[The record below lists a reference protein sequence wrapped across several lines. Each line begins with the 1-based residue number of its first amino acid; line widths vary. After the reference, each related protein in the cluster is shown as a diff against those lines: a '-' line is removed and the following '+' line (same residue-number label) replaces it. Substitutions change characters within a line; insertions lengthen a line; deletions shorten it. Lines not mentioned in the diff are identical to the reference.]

1 MSENNSYNRLD
12 SNGLLYLWQ
21 RITALFQAKENGKGL
36 STNDYTTAEKTK
48 LGGIAT
54 GAQVNTIEGV
64 QRNGADLTPDSTTK
78 KVNVVV
84 PVLGVQQNGTDLTPD
99 STTKKV
105 NVSVPLVDNALS
117 ETSENTIQ
125 NKVVKGALDLKAPLA
140 SPTFTGT
147 PSVPTAAAG
156 TNTTQAASTA
166 FVKTAIENALSG
178 KIDLAFSFLQALPQT
193 GVVGTF
199 YFIPATVSESGVD
212 EWEEYVWDA
221 TNSQFERIGAATLD
235 LTDYFN
241 TTNLPAITN
250 AQIDTI
256 LAT

>member
-1 MSENNSYNRLD
+1 MSENNNAQYDRLD
-12 SNGLLYLWQ
+12 SNGLLYFLQ
-21 RITALFQAKENGKGL
+21 RIKTIFQGMFQAKETGKGL
-36 STNDYTTAEKTK
+36 STNDYTTLEKQKLATIAQGAEVNTLEGVK
-48 LGGIAT
+48 LGNAT
-54 GAQVNTIEGV
+54 LNPDGNKVVTIP
-64 QRNGADLTPDSTTK
+64 LDSELSNSST
-78 KVNVVV
+78 N
-84 PVLGVQQNGTDLTPD
+84 PV
-99 STTKKV
+99 
-105 NVSVPLVDNALS
+105 
-117 ETSENTIQ
+117 Q
-125 NKVVKGALDLKAPLA
+125 NKVIKDALDLKAQLA

-178 KIDLAFSFLQALPQT
+178 KIDLQFSFLQTLPLT

-199 YFIPATVSESGVD
+199 YFIPATNEVTGVD
-212 EWEEYVWDA
+212 EWEEYVWNA
-221 TNSQFERIGAATLD
+221 TDSQFERIGAATLD
-235 LTDYFN
+235 LTGYFN